1 MKDSMRFK
9 YARYL
14 ACILI
19 IILAIAV
26 AACNSDVG
34 QGDST
39 STSEANDTSEVSEM
53 NDQQTTVPDEGV
65 SELDNYVGTLKYTVS
80 EDGKSVNISYM
91 LNGEQKSYNVPN
103 NANYLTGGFAAT
115 DDLDRA
121 LPTSLDTGIYGSN
134 GERYV
139 GIFYFLWHGEHGDTG
154 VYDLQKIMDTYGE
167 LAKDANARDPQ
178 TGKKIYGAIG
188 QMHWFAEPLYGYYY
202 ASAFKRLKRYLQHP
216 EVLDET
222 LESVIEDID

>member
-1 MKDSMRFK
+1 MKNSRRFK

-14 ACILI
+14 AGILTI
-19 IILAIAV
+19 ISIIV
-26 AACNSDVG
+26 IAACSSDG
-34 QGDST
+34 EQGETTMPIDV
-39 STSEANDTSEVSEM
+39 NDTSEVSDM
-53 NDQQTTVPDEGV
+53 NDQQTTAPDEV
-65 SELDNYVGTLKYTVS
+65 VNELDNYAGTLKYTVS

-91 LNGEQKSYNVPN
+91 LNGEQKSYTVPN

-154 VYDLQKIMDTYGE
+154 VYDLQKIIDT
-167 LAKDANARDPQ
+167 
-178 TGKKIYGAIG
+178 
-188 QMHWFAEPLYGYYY
+188 
-202 ASAFKRLKRYLQHP
+202 
-216 EVLDET
+216 
-222 LESVIEDID
+222 